1 MTALDGSGSIIRSE
15 GLRDCSY
22 VLFEDIGF
30 VLCVSPRKDSK
41 PTSKDGKCPVGA
53 QLVVTDC
60 GMFSLFKI
68 GRWIS
73 LPAPSP
79 GLLGTTGLGSS
90 LGAGEGRIVLEF
102 LCGNVTGG
110 IIGLDILVRGVGR
123 TGAPAPIIHDF
134 FRAPPKNVLRVALDE
149 STSLSDRACPSL
161 SGGRRIAQKSNR
173 ANIDVENMRS
183 QIRL

>member
-102 LCGNVTGG
+102 LRECKPDYSS
-110 IIGLDILVRGVGR
+110 IRGTKR
-123 TGAPAPIIHDF
+123 KANLP
-134 FRAPPKNVLRVALDE
+134 LRQCHWRDYWSRYTCARSWANW
-149 STSLSDRACPSL
+149 STSSYHPRLLSCPS
-161 SGGRRIAQKSNR
+161 KEC
-173 ANIDVENMRS
+173 VES
-183 QIRL
+183 CIG